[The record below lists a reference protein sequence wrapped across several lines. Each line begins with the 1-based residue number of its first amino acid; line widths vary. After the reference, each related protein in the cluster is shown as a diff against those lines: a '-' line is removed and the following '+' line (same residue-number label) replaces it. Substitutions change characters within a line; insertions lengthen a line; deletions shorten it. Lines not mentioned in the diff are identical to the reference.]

1 MRKLRSLTLVSITI
15 VSLTLTSCL
24 SSLRGQD
31 LKGGSQLIVELQET
45 PSVPKINERELDAVI
60 QVVEGRIKGLGIS
73 EAVVQKTKVKN
84 QILVQLPGIKDPTQA
99 IRVLGSTAQLEF
111 KKQKLNDNTQLFT
124 LQASRN
130 ELKVKLKE
138 AQTSKD
144 AAAIAKNQKALQN
157 NSKAIA
163 QLFESTNPPLTGRY
177 LKDAYGEP
185 TQGNGWEIAI
195 RFNQQ
200 GGDLFTA
207 LTKETAGTGRAIGIF
222 LDNELI
228 SSPIV
233 GKEYATTGITGGTA
247 VITGRFNATD
257 ANDLSVQLRGGA
269 LPVPVKVK
277 VVNSGS

>member
-1 MRKLRSLTLVSITI
+1 M
-15 VSLTLTSCL
+15 

-60 QVVEGRIKGLGIS
+60 RVVEGRIKGLGIS
-73 EAVVQKTKVKN
+73 EAVVQKTKAKN

-130 ELKVKLKE
+130 ELKVKLQE

-233 GKEYATTGITGGTA
+233 AAQYATTGITGGTA